1 MTGDYQNPL
10 SPIPRTSA
18 RQAVVVEIRR
28 SIMSGALRAGQR
40 LTEQSL
46 AAQLSVSQTTIRE
59 ALVELEHLGF
69 VQRVPPR
76 KTYVTRFTRLEI
88 EEIYGVRVP
97 LELAVID
104 LLANV
109 PRRDLIGAE
118 MAYQGMCAAAGA
130 LDRAQFENTDLEFH
144 RALWTAA
151 GNRMLAE
158 TLERLCVKLFAFG
171 FVMDRRIAASRE
183 RMAAQA
189 EQHRQILALIL
200 GKDIEGA
207 KRAMAESMDRK
218 WLEGIDFD
226 SM

>member
-1 MTGDYQNPL
+1 MAEAYDSPL
-10 SPIPRTSA
+10 SPISRTSA
-18 RQAVVVEIRR
+18 KQAVVVEIRR
-28 SIMSGALRAGQR
+28 SIMSGALKPGQR
-40 LTEQSL
+40 LTEQGL

-76 KTYVTRFTRLEI
+76 KTYVTRFTRREI

-130 LDRAQFENTDLEFH
+130 LDRVEFENTDLEFH

-171 FVMDRRIAASRE
+171 FVLDRRIAASRE

-207 KRAMAESMDRK
+207 KRAMAASMDRK

-226 SM
+226 SI